1 MIFKQIFGKTVKAAV
16 KSAKQMYGDNFTI
29 FQTSV
34 GDEKKQP
41 GISIIADKK
50 DTIRKGPP
58 PKKRKPVYFEHSG
71 HSHHQAQFNKNFS
84 DELQSLRK
92 IAESQFADFSQT
104 RLAVQPEEKNGLL
117 GKTEFNT
124 VSKNG
129 FKQKPKPLDV
139 YGRQSVRNVA
149 TVLPSHTE
157 TDVITEAAPEKN
169 TRPNR
174 TLLSRFDE
182 SKPKLYKEETSQ
194 TAFIHPEKKKAR
206 EIQAL
211 HKRFDKLEALLD
223 SQLMSVNLEYASHP
237 VFQQLVQTGIHPGVV
252 SEWFGRIIK
261 RGIDPFNQPE
271 TFMSEISAIIKKA
284 LTNGDASEPKKFQL
298 FTGPSG
304 SGKTSMVMKLLMN
317 STTMSQKNTAVVSVL
332 PAGEQQK
339 SYYTILEPFC
349 NSHYIDY
356 LKIGMDD
363 DISPYIRDWDN
374 YQYVLIDTPAL
385 AIEQYNTFRKYWELR
400 QFLAPLSP
408 LEVHFTVNISMNRH
422 YFQSSSAMNHPMKP
436 NYIALTHLDEISE
449 WGPVIPLF
457 EKMGCTARYLSIG
470 DSLGNSLKQFDPAWL
485 AKKILE
491 NTE

>member
-1 MIFKQIFGKTVKAAV
+1 MIFKQIFGKTVEAAV
-16 KSAKQMYGDNFTI
+16 KSAKQMYGDNFTV
-29 FQTSV
+29 FQTSG

-50 DTIRKGPP
+50 HTNRKGPG
-58 PKKRKPVYFEHSG
+58 PKKRKPVYFERSG
-71 HSHHQAQFNKNFS
+71 HSRHQTQVKNNFS

-92 IAESQFADFSQT
+92 IAESQFTDSPQNRPSA
-104 RLAVQPEEKNGLL
+104 QPEKKNGFRE
-117 GKTEFNT
+117 KTKFT
-124 VSKNG
+124 PASKNG
-129 FKQKPKPLDV
+129 FKPKPKPLDV
-139 YGRQSVRNVA
+139 YGRQSVRNAA
-149 TVLPSHTE
+149 TVLPAHTQA
-157 TDVITEAAPEKN
+157 DVITEAVPEKKA
-169 TRPNR
+169 RPNR

-182 SKPKLYKEETSQ
+182 SKPKLNTEGASQ

-223 SQLMSVNLEYASHP
+223 SQLMSSNLEYASHP
-237 VFQQLVQTGIHPGVV
+237 VFQQLIQTGIHPGVA

-261 RGIDPFNQPE
+261 KGIDPINQPE
-271 TFMSEISAIIKKA
+271 NFMSEISAIIKKA
-284 LTNGDASEPKKFQL
+284 LTNGDASKPKKFQL

-304 SGKTSMVMKLLMN
+304 SGKTSMIMKLLMD
-317 STTMSQKNTAVVSVL
+317 STMMNHKKTAVVSVL
-332 PAGEQQK
+332 PAGEQQN

-349 NSHYIDY
+349 SGHNIDY
-356 LKIGMDD
+356 LKIGVDE
-363 DISPYIRDWDN
+363 DISPFIRQWEN
-374 YQYVLIDTPAL
+374 YQFVLIDTPSL
-385 AIEQYNTFRKYWELR
+385 AIEQYNTFRKYWKLR
-400 QFLAPLSP
+400 QFLSPLSP

-422 YFQSSSAMNHPMKP
+422 YFRSSSTMNHPMKP
-436 NYIALTHLDEISE
+436 DFLALTHLDEISE

-470 DSLGNSLKQFDPAWL
+470 DSLRSSLKQFDPAWL